1 MNHRPMSSSSS
12 NPNAQPPL
20 ACRVAR
26 AWSAWRE
33 TDAATATPAPGPA
46 AKHVAG
52 CPDCAQHF
60 AALVALETGLGQ
72 EARALASQEIEL
84 PLGMEDR
91 IWSAVRPVVR
101 ERRVSPVRRW
111 LPTALGAA
119 AAIALT
125 AVVWTRVGSDDAVTP
140 IAQGNATAVEF
151 GANDLQQLAASI
163 ETLSQKV
170 LNAPAIAQVAAQQPG
185 SLDSELQAL
194 RSDATGALRFLERSF
209 LPSTMRPTSNDES
222 AELSG

>member
-1 MNHRPMSSSSS
+1 MNHRPMSQTTTT
-12 NPNAQPPL
+12 NAQPPL

-33 TDAATATPAPGPA
+33 TDAATATPAPGA
-46 AKHVAG
+46 ASRHVAG

-60 AALVALETGLGQ
+60 AALVALETGLRQ
-72 EARALASQEIEL
+72 EARAIAAQEIEL

-101 ERRVSPVRRW
+101 ERRVSPLRRW

-119 AAIALT
+119 AAVALT
-125 AVVWTRVGSDDAVTP
+125 AVVWTRVGGDEMTP
-140 IAQGNATAVEF
+140 IASNPTTVEF
-151 GANDLQQLAASI
+151 GSDDLQQLAASI
-163 ETLSQKV
+163 ETFSQKV
-170 LNAPAIAQVAAQQPG
+170 LAAPAVVQVAAQQPS
-185 SLDSELQAL
+185 SLDSELRAL

-209 LPSTMRPTSNDES
+209 LPSTVR
-222 AELSG
+222 LSRSDATEIRG

>member
-1 MNHRPMSSSSS
+1 MNHRPMSSSHANASA
-12 NPNAQPPL
+12 NAQPRL

-33 TDAATATPAPGPA
+33 TDAATAAPAPGA
-46 AKHVAG
+46 AARHVAG
-52 CPDCAQHF
+52 CADCARHF
-60 AALVALETGLGQ
+60 AALVALEKGLRA
-72 EARALASQEIEL
+72 EARVLAAQEPAL

-91 IWSAVRPVVR
+91 IWAAVRPVLR
-101 ERRVSPVRRW
+101 EQRVNPLRRW

-125 AVVWTRVGSDDAVTP
+125 TAVWTHVDSNEVTP
-140 IAQGNATAVEF
+140 IASAAATEF
-151 GANDLQQLAASI
+151 GAEDLQQLAASI

-170 LNAPAIAQVAAQQPG
+170 LAAPAVVQVAAQQPG
-185 SLDSELQAL
+185 SLDSELRAL

-209 LPSTMRPTSNDES
+209 LPSTMRLTSNGES